1 MDMRIYFPGGKKV
14 YADFNGFTIKT
25 DQSPAGGGEGSAP
38 EPFSLFL
45 ASMGTCVGIY
55 VLGFCQQRNLNTA
68 GLEIRQSL
76 DYDPVKRLVN
86 RVTFDIR
93 LPSDFPEKYLNALK
107 HTAKLCTV
115 KKHLDTPPE
124 FHIETRIV

>member
-1 MDMRIYFPGGKKV
+1 MRIYFPGGKKV
-14 YADFNGFTIKT
+14 YADYNGFTIKT

-55 VLGFCQQRNLNTA
+55 VLGFCQQRNLNTE

-76 DYDPVKRLVN
+76 NYDPVKRLVDK
-86 RVTFDIR
+86 VEFEIR
-93 LPSDFPEKYLNALK
+93 LPSDFPEKYLGALK

-115 KKHLDTPPE
+115 KKHLDNPPE
-124 FHIETRIV
+124 FHVETRVA